1 MNLKKTMS
9 KYPIGTKV
17 PRDEKTPLII
27 FAALEDG
34 TYAARTMYPAIKR
47 RNIVQDDPKPGD
59 KVTFRNGR
67 VVIFLKHEKAQ
78 TCSCAYDDRVILTEA
93 EIDTALADQKA
104 AEVFHEVA
112 TKRERGGNTP
122 SNLLR
127 FLPRNASG
135 TT

>member
-17 PRDEKTPLII
+17 PRDGKTPLII
-27 FAALEDG
+27 FATLEDG
-34 TYAARTMYPAIKR
+34 TYAARTMYPAINR
-47 RNIVQDDPKPGD
+47 
-59 KVTFRNGR
+59 VTFGNGK
-67 VVIFLKHEKAQ
+67 VVIFLEHRSTQ
-78 TCSCAYDDRVILTEA
+78 TCSCAYDDLVVLTEA

-112 TKRERGGNTP
+112 TRCERGGNTP